1 MPAHALAA
9 FVTLSP
15 GPGWACAGKRVGG
28 GPGMVALHPS
38 SQGTQIPLA
47 AGAREIRGSARGLS
61 SQRLQTPTR
70 CFFYSQI
77 RGGSRGSLLQVLPL
91 SYPEKTTR

>member
-9 FVTLSP
+9 LVTLSP
-15 GPGWACAGKRVGG
+15 GLGWACAGKRG

-38 SQGTQIPLA
+38 SQGTQLPLA

-91 SYPEKTTR
+91 SYPEKATR